1 MREPTLF
8 ILVTLNER
16 PRHGYGII
24 QRVEEISDGRV
35 SLGAG
40 TLYGALD
47 RLTEEGLIVP
57 DREEIEQGRQRRYY
71 RLSDEGAEALR
82 AELTRLEAN
91 ARVTRRAL
99 GRAEGAG

>member
-16 PRHGYGII
+16 SRHGYGII

-71 RLSDEGAEALR
+71 RLTDEGVEALR
-82 AELTRLEAN
+82 SELARLEAN

-99 GRAEGAG
+99 GIGEGTS

>member
-1 MREPTLF
+1 MHEPTLF
-8 ILVTLNER
+8 ILVTLNEQA
-16 PRHGYGII
+16 RHGYGII

-35 SLGAG
+35 TLGAG

-57 DREEIEQGRQRRYY
+57 DREEIEQGRRRRYY
-71 RLSDEGAEALR
+71 RLTDEGVEALR
-82 AELTRLEAN
+82 AELARLEAN

-99 GRAEGAG
+99 GLVEGAG